1 MKLYYTAKAIGLYAK
16 QTGRNI
22 TELAAQ
28 IRIGSTT
35 LNRYCK
41 GERMPDINILLQI
54 CNTLHLRINNFF
66 VHPDI
71 ELTDVQIYHPDEWS
85 DIAFRYDRI
94 EAIRLE
100 KGWTKTEMVENI
112 NLFGKT
118 NITRLTYNHLITGKH
133 FSYKTIIGLME
144 ATGAALDSLFEQR
157 TIPIDG
163 DSIVISRR
171 KLEEKDRYI
180 ASLENT
186 IRELELKYKR
196 LEKQSLPRYQERM
209 ENLDAEKIINTFIK
223 QVERSLIEMKSWTM
237 PVGHSKPRPYGEIID
252 YRRSMVAEPAYTYP
266 NDEDFEEVK

>member
-1 MKLYYTAKAIGLYAK
+1 MKLYYTAKAISLYVK

-22 TELAAQ
+22 SELAAQ

-35 LNRYCK
+35 LNRYNK
-41 GERMPDINILLQI
+41 EERLPDINILLQI

-66 VHPDI
+66 VHTDI
-71 ELTDVQIYHPDEWS
+71 ELTDVHICHPDEWS
-85 DIAFRYDRI
+85 DITFRYDRI

-100 KGWTKTEMVENI
+100 KGWSKTEMVENI
-112 NLFGKT
+112 NLYGET

-144 ATGAALDSLFEQR
+144 ATGVDLDYLFEQR
-157 TIPIDG
+157 TVPIEE

-171 KLEEKDRYI
+171 RLEEKDRYI

-196 LEKQSLPRYQERM
+196 LEKQSLPRYQRRM

-223 QVERSLIEMKSWTM
+223 QVERNLIELKSWTI
-237 PVGHSKPRPYGEIID
+237 PVGHSKPKPYGEIVD
-252 YRRSMVAEPAYTYP
+252 YRRPMVAEPAYAYP